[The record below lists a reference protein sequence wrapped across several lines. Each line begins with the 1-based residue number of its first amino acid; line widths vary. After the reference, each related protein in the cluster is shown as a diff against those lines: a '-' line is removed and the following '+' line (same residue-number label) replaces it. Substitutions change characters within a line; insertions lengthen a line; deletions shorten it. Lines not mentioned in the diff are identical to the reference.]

1 MTYLIKETVQFKEF
15 TQVALHN
22 VNLDNCY
29 KQALYLIDEGFRYW
43 FNNEEI
49 KNINQNNEQYQ
60 IKSPEEELLLTW
72 FEKADKETATAFLNT
87 TQIATRLAY
96 FGNININN
104 STVIQLGK
112 ALKKHGFMRISKN
125 GSYVYAVKEL
135 AYDQVQKMNKELE

>member
-1 MTYLIKETVQFKEF
+1 M
-15 TQVALHN
+15 
-22 VNLDNCY
+22 
-29 KQALYLIDEGFRYW
+29 YLIDEGFRYW

-112 ALKKHGFMRISKN
+112 VLKKLGFLRIVKN
-125 GSYVYAVKEL
+125 RNYVYVVKEKD
-135 AYDQVQKMNKELE
+135 YEQVQQESKELD

>member
-1 MTYLIKETVQFKEF
+1 MAYLIKETVQIKEC

-29 KQALYLIDEGFRYW
+29 KQALYLIDEGFRYL

-72 FEKADKETATAFLNT
+72 FEKADKETANAFLNA

-112 ALKKHGFMRISKN
+112 H
-125 GSYVYAVKEL
+125 
-135 AYDQVQKMNKELE
+135 